1 MKLKIQ
7 ESSLFCLLHCSFQ
20 KLNILEMKGY
30 LIFVIHIFFKGY
42 LFCLC
47 SPFG

>member
-1 MKLKIQ
+1 MNLKIQ

-20 KLNILEMKGY
+20 KLNILDMKVY
-30 LIFVIHIFFKGY
+30 LIFVIHIFFKVY